1 MKINMVVEVVG
12 VDRNLQEVII
22 LSQKRLSIHS
32 EKSSITIQA
41 REEQTLKEYIVNNWE
56 ISHLVKP
63 SSLMSSCYLVAK
75 SCPTLL
81 QPHEP

>member
-1 MKINMVVEVVG
+1 MKHPCRELQLEIWVWNITVSHLFGTDLGIMKINMVVEVVG

-41 REEQTLKEYIVNNWE
+41 REEQTLKEYTVNN
-56 ISHLVKP
+56 
-63 SSLMSSCYLVAK
+63 
-75 SCPTLL
+75 
-81 QPHEP
+81 

>member
-41 REEQTLKEYIVNNWE
+41 REEQTLKEYIVNN
-56 ISHLVKP
+56 
-63 SSLMSSCYLVAK
+63 
-75 SCPTLL
+75 
-81 QPHEP
+81 